1 MSTIRDC
8 YGANGDAPAVSG
20 RNLQLV
26 QKNGQSYLPN
36 GFVLESINQIAGHH
50 CSVGGGYQCEPGS
63 QITRSQY
70 GCGCEWWDYACIAGD
85 MGGPGYQGTYCSTDG
100 KVADFGGHEACM
112 RQS

>member
-26 QKNGQSYLPN
+26 QKNNQFYLPN

-70 GCGCEWWDYACIAGD
+70 GCDYGGD
-85 MGGPGYQGTYCSTDG
+85 RGGPGYQGTYCSTDG
-100 KVADFGGHEACM
+100 KVADFGGHEACI